1 MTDQYMTFEQASE
14 FLNTPRSTLYRWLRE
29 GRVPAHKL
37 GRQWRFL
44 RHELEAFRTGDS
56 AHSEAAHD
64 ELTHLTTLLDQR
76 CQTKGD
82 DMRQAPLAHKLI
94 WDALDRDTTCVHVMP
109 RGGSYV
115 VGYRTNTGIEQL
127 MELEQGEFDAL
138 DARLRDVSFE
148 VRQNTHRRYYCER
161 KDPNDDTSLERV
173 QVIYQRLQTLAGR
186 RITLRALRDVSKHST
201 LEKITTSPN
210 EHDQLES
217 FSLADHGIVLVSGP
231 GGSGKTT
238 TAYSM
243 LARAAKEGG
252 RVIYTLESEAID
264 MFVPGVNQVEVDL
277 AEPAELRRT
286 MGAIMRSDPDILFI
300 ASSPLQTNEEL
311 LWQTALSTAEAG
323 HLVIVQLE
331 ADSAEDA
338 LEAFQRRVARP
349 VDDSMV
355 GVVWQELVREGTSRR
370 ARYDIIEGPLLKN

>member
-56 AHSEAAHD
+56 
-64 ELTHLTTLLDQR
+64 THNEPATDDLADLNMLLDER
-76 CQTKGD
+76 NETKGEE
-82 DMRQAPLAHKLI
+82 MKQAPLAHKII
-94 WDALDRDTTCVHVMP
+94 WDALDHDTTCVHITP
-109 RGGSYV
+109 RGDRYV
-115 VGYRTNTGIEQL
+115 VGYRTATGIEQL
-127 MELEQGEFDAL
+127 TQLGQGEFDSL
-138 DARLRDVSFE
+138 DTQLRDASFE
-148 VRQNTHRRYYCER
+148 VRQPTHRRYYCER
-161 KDPNDDTSLERV
+161 KDPNDATSLERV
-173 QVIYQRLQTLAGR
+173 QVIYQQIQTLAGQ

-201 LEKITTSPN
+201 LERITTSTD
-210 EHDQLES
+210 ELHQLES
-217 FSLADHGIVLVSGP
+217 FSLASHGIVLVSGP

-243 LARAAKEGG
+243 LARAAKAGG

-300 ASSPLQTNEEL
+300 ASSPMQDTEEF
-311 LWQTALSTAEAG
+311 LWRNALSTAESG

-331 ADSAEDA
+331 ADSAADA
-338 LEAFQRRVARP
+338 LEKFQRRVDRP

-355 GVVWQELVREGTSRR
+355 GVVWQELVRTGAGRR
-370 ARYDIIEGPLLKN
+370 ARYDIIEGPLLKS